1 MKLHCETKR
10 SIPALGTFFEVKWYN
25 YSDVFDVNITN
36 VFNEVRRLEKVFS
49 YHDITSE
56 LSKFN
61 ESGTTQCY
69 ELMAL
74 LKISKWLTRE
84 TFGVFNPVNPTANKV
99 DLGGIA
105 KGFIVDRAAKILE
118 SKGMSGI
125 INAGGDIRIFGLY
138 TAPVY
143 IRDPFDFKNTI
154 YIGEFSR
161 NSIASSCIS
170 ENSKSRGGKS
180 MVYKKSD
187 VIHASVTGKS
197 CTICDAVTKI
207 ALTSPEIAVKIL
219 KKVGYCGM
227 IIDKNGNKFV
237 T

>member
-1 MKLHCETKR
+1 MKLYCEKKR
-10 SIPALGTFFEVKWYN
+10 SIPALGTFFEVKWHHEDDL
-25 YSDVFDVNITN
+25 SDGNIID

-49 YHDITSE
+49 YHDVTSE

-61 ESGTTQCY
+61 RNGTTRCY

-74 LKISKWLTRE
+74 LKISKWLKGE
-84 TFGVFNPVNPTANKV
+84 TFGVFNPVNLKTNDV

-105 KGFIVDRAAKILE
+105 KGFIVDSVVKMLE

-125 INAGGDIRIFGLY
+125 VNAGGDIRVFGLY
-138 TAPVY
+138 VAPIY
-143 IRDPFDFKNTI
+143 IRDPFNFKNTI
-154 YIGEFSR
+154 YIGEFSQ

-180 MVYKKSD
+180 MVYGKSD
-187 VIHASVTGKS
+187 VVHASITGKS
-197 CTICDAVTKI
+197 CTICDAMTKV
-207 ALTSPEIAVKIL
+207 ALTNPEIAVRIL

>member
-1 MKLHCETKR
+1 MKLHYEKKR
-10 SIPALGTFFEVKWYN
+10 SIPALGTFFEIKWY
-25 YSDVFDVNITN
+25 YDDILDENIAD

-49 YHDITSE
+49 YHDIRSE

-61 ESGTTQCY
+61 ENGKTQCY

-74 LKISKWLTRE
+74 LKISKWLTKE
-84 TFGVFNPVNPTANKV
+84 TFGVFNPVNPKTNKV

-105 KGFIVDRAAKILE
+105 KGFIVDKAAKILE
-118 SKGMSGI
+118 SKGISGI
-125 INAGGDIRIFGLY
+125 INAGGDIRIFGFY
-138 TAPVY
+138 TAPIY

-154 YIGEFSR
+154 YIGEFSQ

-170 ENSKSRGGKS
+170 KNSKSRGGKS
-180 MVYKKSD
+180 MVYHESNI
-187 VIHASVTGKS
+187 IHASVIGKS
-197 CTICDAVTKI
+197 CTICDAMTKV
-207 ALTSPEIAVKIL
+207 ALTDPEIAVKTL
-219 KKVGYCGM
+219 KKVGYQGM